1 MGFGNKI
8 MAMLAAAMMAG
19 MERGGFPSF
28 RPQPGFRT
36 ATQARRYRKPHH
48 RYAEDVAKG
57 IPHGQAGA
65 KMKRQIV
72 NKTLTKFN

>member
-1 MGFGNKI
+1 MGFGNSI

-28 RPQPGFRT
+28 RPQPGFRV
-36 ATQARRYRKPHH
+36 ATQARRYRTPNH
-48 RYAEDVAKG
+48 RRKEDLALG

-65 KMKRQIV
+65 KMKRQII